1 MSGFSSKLTFCEKRH
16 LQTGASCGGETYVF
30 AAKTPFLYCQRDL
43 AKKRKGVGF
52 TAIPKCPRGSLEIH
66 RSADAHFRCTVVGYP
81 YSHFN
86 SVLGPAVMAQW
97 LSVIAELTTG
107 TLVRLSALAAVF

>member
-1 MSGFSSKLTFCEKRH
+1 M
-16 LQTGASCGGETYVF
+16 
-30 AAKTPFLYCQRDL
+30 
-43 AKKRKGVGF
+43 GF

-66 RSADAHFRCTVVGYP
+66 RSADAHFRGAVVGNP

-107 TLVRLSALAAVF
+107 TLVRLSALAAVFLTESKS